1 MKYDVYYDPIS
12 FYDENVIEHEDR
24 SSHLDYTYSQC
35 PVWGHMFDR
44 TFVGYS
50 PVDFSL
56 QCQDNTLKYQI
67 NEERC
72 VSINLNDVDEEY
84 GDDNIFFSVSDLDN
98 DDCHVV
104 QLSFINSFFWTSFK
118 QEYLWFEFLDHPQ
131 TYAINNFVAI
141 GGWFNIANHPRT
153 TSLGIR
159 YEPTEEGVMIERGDP
174 LYRVRFYTDNMD
186 DKPILQKKKSTNSMF
201 EALEERREVLSED
214 SKFLK
219 EVLFDKNLRGKC
231 PYHEF

>member
-1 MKYDVYYDPIS
+1 MKYDVYYDPIN
-12 FYDENVIEHEDR
+12 FYDENIIEHEDR

-56 QCQDNTLKYQI
+56 QYDGDILKYQI
-67 NEERC
+67 NEEPC
-72 VSINLNDVDEEY
+72 VIINLNDIDEEY
-84 GDDNIFFSVSDLDN
+84 GDENIFFTLSDLDT
-98 DDCHVV
+98 DIHVI
-104 QLSFINSFFWTSFK
+104 QLSFINSFFWTSYN

-131 TYAINNFVAI
+131 TFADNNFVAI
-141 GGWFNIANHPRT
+141 GGWFNLANHPRT
-153 TSLGIR
+153 TSLGIK
-159 YEPTEEGVMIERGDP
+159 YEANSNGVMIERGDP
-174 LYRVRFYTDNMD
+174 LYRVRFYTDNMN
-186 DKPILQKKKSTNSMF
+186 DKPILKKKKSTDSMF
-201 EALEERREVLSED
+201 DALENRREVLSED

-231 PYHEF
+231 PYHDV

>member
-1 MKYDVYYDPIS
+1 MKYDVYYDPIN
-12 FYDENVIEHEDR
+12 FYDENIIEHEDR

-50 PVDFSL
+50 PVDFL
-56 QCQDNTLKYQI
+56 LKYEGGILKYQI
-67 NEERC
+67 NEEPC
-72 VSINLNDVDEEY
+72 VIINLDDVDEEY
-84 GDDNIFFSVSDLDN
+84 SDENIFFTLSDLDA
-98 DDCHVV
+98 DAHVV
-104 QLSFINSFFWTSFK
+104 QLSFINSFFWTSYN

-131 TYAINNFVAI
+131 TFADNNFVAI
-141 GGWFNIANHPRT
+141 GGWFNLANHPRS

-159 YEPTEEGVMIERGDP
+159 YEANSDGVMIERGDP
-174 LYRVRFYTDNMD
+174 LYRVRFYTDNMN
-186 DKPILQKKKSTNSMF
+186 DKPILKKKKSTDSMF
-201 EALEERREVLSED
+201 DALENRREVLSKD

-231 PYHEF
+231 PYHDV